1 MAWMTSLQAGA
12 SVLTSKSVMAS
23 KMFGKKVLEHF
34 LPDFGPPAVFM
45 ANSFGNHSDQMRL
58 CLLSAVPLQCNSL
71 RQN

>member
-34 LPDFGPPAVFM
+34 LPDFGPPA
-45 ANSFGNHSDQMRL
+45 FGNHSDQMRL